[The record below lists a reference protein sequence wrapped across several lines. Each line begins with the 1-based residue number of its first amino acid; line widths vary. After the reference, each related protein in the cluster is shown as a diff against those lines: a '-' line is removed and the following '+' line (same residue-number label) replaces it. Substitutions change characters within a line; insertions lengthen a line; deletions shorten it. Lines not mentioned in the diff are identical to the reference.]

1 MAAYRIDELAR
12 SAGTTVRNVRAYQD
26 RGLLPPPRLQGRVGL
41 YDESHLARLR
51 LIGQLLGRGYNL
63 AVIADLLSAW
73 EGGRDVA
80 EVLGLEQV
88 LTDPWSDEIP
98 GHVTGQE
105 LEAMFGSGRPEAGM
119 APIIER
125 AQELGFIEPEPDG
138 DRYLVPSPRLLHVG
152 AELVASGIPLEAVLQ
167 IADEIRDDCD
177 LIASRFVRLVQEHGR
192 LDADRLLNSE
202 QLSEIAALVR
212 RLRPLAQMAVD
223 GFMARS
229 MEAKVRAAMGDHLEI
244 VLTHLSNES
253 APDAEPNPAPDNEPN
268 PAPSTSPVP

>member
-26 RGLLPPPRLQGRVGL
+26 KGLLPPPRLQGRVGL

-73 EGGRDVA
+73 EGGRDVG

-98 GHVTGQE
+98 GHVTREE
-105 LEAMFGSGRPEAGM
+105 LEAMFGSGRPSAGM
-119 APIIER
+119 ESIIER

-167 IADEIRDDCD
+167 IAEEIRDDCD
-177 LIASRFVRLVQEHGR
+177 RIASRFVRLVEEHGR
-192 LDADRLLNSE
+192 LDTDRLLNSE

-229 MEAKVRAAMGDHLEI
+229 MEATVRAAMGDHLEV
-244 VLTHLSNES
+244 VLTHLSDEG
-253 APDAEPNPAPDNEPN
+253 ATATAH
-268 PAPSTSPVP
+268 ST